1 MWIKCS
7 DRLPDYEG
15 EYLITKL
22 LLDEPKTSICCFTK
36 DLYALDDLTFYKYR
50 YKRKT
55 NRAGWYDYD
64 GEYGMFYGIDDVIAW
79 QELPKPYKETKNED
93 SN

>member
-7 DRLPDYEG
+7 DRLPDHDG

-22 LLDEPKTSICCFTK
+22 LLGEPKTSVRSFTK
-36 DLYALDDLTFYKYR
+36 DLYALDKFDFYKYR
-50 YKRKT
+50 YKRKA

-64 GEYGMFYGIDDVIAW
+64 SEYGFYEIDNVIAW
-79 QELPKPYKETKNED
+79 QELPEPYKEAKECIDTN
-93 SN
+93 